1 MKNNSPYLLDV
12 LTDRQLASD
21 GHSRDFHTAGISTPV
36 PRSIPHN
43 NKVVASARIC
53 PCTAAAAAGGDDF
66 IGLFIAV

>member
-43 NKVVASARIC
+43 NNNVVASARIC
-53 PCTAAAAAGGDDF
+53 PCTAAGGDDF